1 MLRLDTVSGLDPMS
15 TSRKGWPHSPVS
27 CLCPQLIQFPGHCWL
42 SLQSGYTAGSC
53 PACVCPGLQVLFH
66 WSTPIQAGSSL
77 CVLTLVLPAQGQHSS
92 LSMQKC
98 MRFLVDFFSFF
109 FVFFSVA
116 CLDPSALLLR
126 VFSVFLPNL
135 VPSSNSVECLPK
147 SSSGRW

>member
-109 FVFFSVA
+109 FFFFWEKMVS
-116 CLDPSALLLR
+116 LLSDTVWR
-126 VFSVFLPNL
+126 QIAYMPTKWPNIDSC
-135 VPSSNSVECLPK
+135 VIWIAIP
-147 SSSGRW
+147 

>member
-109 FVFFSVA
+109 FFFSVA